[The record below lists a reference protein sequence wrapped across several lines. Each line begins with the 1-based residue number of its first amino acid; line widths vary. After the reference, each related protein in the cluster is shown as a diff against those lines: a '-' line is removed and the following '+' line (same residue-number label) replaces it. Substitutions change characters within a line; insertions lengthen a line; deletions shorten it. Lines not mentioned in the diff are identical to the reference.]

1 MEALILLGFEALAE
15 EAADAKGDFHDAQID
30 GKHSE
35 NHLNSRHFLK
45 AMKSRQTPK
54 TMATVLNHT
63 VCGWSCGDERRTLWP
78 A

>member
-15 EAADAKGDFHDAQID
+15 QAADAKGDFHDAQID

-45 AMKSRQTPK
+45 AMKSRQTLK

-63 VCGWSCGDERRTLWP
+63 VCGGSCGDERRTLWP